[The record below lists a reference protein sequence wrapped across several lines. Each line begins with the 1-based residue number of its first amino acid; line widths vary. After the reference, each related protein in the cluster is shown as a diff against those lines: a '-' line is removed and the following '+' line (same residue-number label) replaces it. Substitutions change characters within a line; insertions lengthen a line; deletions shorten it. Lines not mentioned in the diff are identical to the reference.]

1 MTEQQSDPIN
11 EVVFTFKFTGKRVNE
26 ILTMC
31 NQPVL
36 TTVSSWSQLIGEINE
51 QARPQIPELDPATN
65 PDGVPV
71 ILEERN

>member
-1 MTEQQSDPIN
+1 MNAQQNDPIN
-11 EVVFTFKFTGKRVNE
+11 EIVFDFKFTGKRINE
-26 ILTMC
+26 ILTML
-31 NQPVL
+31 NQPML
-36 TTVSSWSQLIGEINE
+36 TTVSGWSQLINEIHA